1 VGYNF
6 NSSLSPSCRLEWGA
20 SSGARL
26 LMESHSSSSLLKPF
40 CALRT
45 SAPMR
50 RSARNYTRR
59 LKKRVGII
67 RFLGVMTTPWTR
79 MLNSSDPLPLGSS
92 SPSTPSSMRIVGN
105 PPLRYP
111 SPALR
116 FRPPRSFG
124 VAPLL
129 LPGRTSVQM
138 HLTIS
143 TIHIQYVSPDTP
155 SVLRFAF
162 CSCMCSARRL
172 ASVYY
177 FGWILVAF

>member
-1 VGYNF
+1 MGYNF
-6 NSSLSPSCRLEWGA
+6 NSSLSPSCRLERGA

-26 LMESHSSSSLLKPF
+26 LMEPRPSSSLLKPS

-50 RSARNYTRR
+50 QSARNYTHRP
-59 LKKRVGII
+59 KKRVVII
-67 RFLGVMTTPWTR
+67 RSLGVMTTPWTR
-79 MLNSSDPLPLGSS
+79 ILNSSDLFPLSSS
-92 SPSTPSSMRIVGN
+92 SPSTPSSTGH
-105 PPLRYP
+105 PPL
-111 SPALR
+111 
-116 FRPPRSFG
+116 PPIYRITLSSTPIVRT

-129 LPGRTSVQM
+129 LPGRTSVQV
-138 HLTIS
+138 HPTIS
-143 TIHIQYVSPDTP
+143 TIHIQYVSSDIP

-162 CSCMCSARRL
+162 CSCMCSIRRL